1 MALSEALH
9 VAARA
14 FTMASRRVR
23 GHPGNADAR
32 GPSVNL
38 AQLEYF
44 EAVYEKRS
52 YAAAARSI
60 PMSHQG
66 LIKSLTALSSE
77 LGVPLFCATEGSSVV
92 APTAYA
98 EALHTFAAEVSA
110 GRATLASE
118 FERITRTGNTVRLG
132 AATGVLGLLG
142 ISFLET
148 FRAKYPQVSV
158 VEEEL
163 ADLRCDE
170 GLAQGRFDL
179 ALTVPPFDEAFE
191 TRPLY
196 EMDRYVWLSRTDRLC
211 RAETVRVE
219 DLAGRH
225 VGVMGPAFKN
235 YGGLAD
241 LAQSRDVA
249 FASLDAAAEML
260 WLSRYAHS
268 SGRVAFTAKHVAR
281 LFEQDEAIVARRFE
295 GLPWGFG
302 ISWCKG
308 RSLSEQEVALV
319 EHCVSHAQ
327 RLAARGVEGFV
338 AG

>member
-1 MALSEALH
+1 MK
-9 VAARA
+9 
-14 FTMASRRVR
+14 R
-23 GHPGNADAR
+23 GTSLQWLLGRCGGTWERTRKGGRP
-32 GPSVNL
+32 VNL
-38 AQLEYF
+38 AQLVYF

-52 YAAAARSI
+52 YAAAARCI

-66 LIKSLTALSSE
+66 LIKSLSALSSE
-77 LGVPLFCATEGSSVV
+77 LGVPLFCAAEGSSVV
-92 APTAYA
+92 TPTAYA
-98 EALHTFAAEVSA
+98 DALHGFAADVSA
-110 GRATLASE
+110 GRAALTAE
-118 FERITRTGNTVRLG
+118 FERIARAGNTVRLG

-142 ISFLET
+142 ITFLDS
-148 FRAKYPQVSV
+148 FRAKSPQVDV

-179 ALTVPPFDEAFE
+179 ALTVLPYDDAFE

-196 EMDRYVWLSRTDRLC
+196 EMDRYVWLSRTDRLA
-211 RAETVRVE
+211 RAEAVRVE

-225 VGVMGPAFKN
+225 VGAMGPAFKN
-235 YGGLAD
+235 HGGLVD
-241 LAQSRDVA
+241 LAAAHGVE

-260 WLSRYAHS
+260 WLSRYAHNA
-268 SGRVAFTAKHVAR
+268 GRVAFTAKHVAH

-308 RSLSEQEVALV
+308 HPLSEQESSLV
-319 EHCVSHAQ
+319 EHCVAHAR
-327 RLAARGVEGFV
+327 RLAALGVEGYI
-338 AG
+338 AS

>member
-1 MALSEALH
+1 M
-9 VAARA
+9 
-14 FTMASRRVR
+14 
-23 GHPGNADAR
+23 
-32 GPSVNL
+32 NL

-66 LIKSLTALSSE
+66 LIKSLTALRTE
-77 LGVPLFCATEGSSVV
+77 LGVPLFCASEGSSVV
-92 APTAYA
+92 EPTPYA
-98 EALHTFAAEVSA
+98 EALHAFAADVST
-110 GRATLASE
+110 GRAALAAE

-142 ISFLET
+142 ISFLDS

-179 ALTVPPFDEAFE
+179 ALTVLPFDDAFE

-196 EMDRYVWLSRTDRLC
+196 EMDRYVWLSRTDRLA

-219 DLAGRH
+219 DLVGRH

-235 YGGLAD
+235 YGGLLE
-241 LAQSRDVA
+241 LAASHGVE

-260 WLSRYAHS
+260 WLSRYAHNT
-268 SGRVAFTAKHVAR
+268 GRVAFTAKHVAR
-281 LFEQDEAIVARRFE
+281 LFEQDEAIVARPFA

-302 ISWCKG
+302 ISWARG
-308 RSLSEQEVALV
+308 RTLSEQEAALV
-319 EHCVSHAQ
+319 EHCLAHAR
-327 RLAARGVEGFV
+327 RLAALGVEGYV

>member
-1 MALSEALH
+1 MH
-9 VAARA
+9 AR
-14 FTMASRRVR
+14 R
-23 GHPGNADAR
+23 GKP
-32 GPSVNL
+32 VNL

-66 LIKSLTALSSE
+66 LIKSLTALRAE
-77 LGVPLFCATEGSSVV
+77 LGVPLFCASEGSTVV

-98 EALHTFAAEVSA
+98 DALHAFAADVSA
-110 GRATLASE
+110 GRAALAAE

-148 FRAKYPQVSV
+148 FRAKFPQVSV

-179 ALTVPPFDEAFE
+179 ALTVLPFGEAFE

-196 EMDRYVWLSRTDRLC
+196 EMDRYVWVSRTDRLC
-211 RAETVRVE
+211 RAETVCVE

-235 YGGLAD
+235 YGGLVD
-241 LAQSRDVA
+241 LAAGRGVE

-260 WLSRYAHS
+260 WLSNYAHNT
-268 SGRVAFTAKHVAR
+268 GRVAFTAKHVAR
-281 LFEQDEAIVARRFE
+281 LFEQDEAIVARPFE

-302 ISWCKG
+302 ISWARG
-308 RSLSEQEVALV
+308 RALSEQEEALV
-319 EHCVSHAQ
+319 EHC
-327 RLAARGVEGFV
+327 LAFARHQAAHGVEGYV